1 MNLYYKPD
9 RTTKPATV
17 SLYILFVAALLI
29 GFSKFFIYDMLSE
42 VNSRQQEY
50 RRQQDQLAA
59 YEEQLTDYEDIQL
72 KYNLYSATDEEMAQV
87 DRMDILNLIDSKIR
101 TAATVESVTVKE
113 QQVIIEFSGVTLKQT
128 ADIVSKLEESP
139 IVADITVDTASTADG
154 NTDAVK
160 TNILINLKKDEG
172 GE

>member
-1 MNLYYKPD
+1 
-9 RTTKPATV
+9 
-17 SLYILFVAALLI
+17 
-29 GFSKFFIYDMLSE
+29 
-42 VNSRQQEY
+42 
-50 RRQQDQLAA
+50 
-59 YEEQLTDYEDIQL
+59 
-72 KYNLYSATDEEMAQV
+72 MAQV